1 MLEELRPLPGE
12 RCTSG
17 GLVRSWPSKC
27 SKQNEIG
34 KAAGLIPQE
43 GDPQIR
49 EVRDAILPE
58 HDNLAIEV
66 CGTRWQLCERL
77 GDRRKPLGPVHPL
90 RVSIPFRIPLS
101 SGPIAVELYFM
112 QPGITG
118 RSLVDQHSELRRDEI
133 GQRCARP

>member
-1 MLEELRPLPGE
+1 
-12 RCTSG
+12 
-17 GLVRSWPSKC
+17 
-27 SKQNEIG
+27 
-34 KAAGLIPQE
+34 LIPQE

-112 QPGITG
+112 QPRIADH
-118 RSLVDQHSELRRDEI
+118 SLVDKRSELRRDESRKLRSWSLADCVESVWLPVPRGRRLFRSDI
-133 GQRCARP
+133 RG